1 MFSKRRLT
9 QEELAALKKRN
20 NPFNE
25 PAGDFTGRCRHCG
38 SKNLWDDNLAYGC
51 NCCGAILGTN

>member
-9 QEELAALKKRN
+9 QEVLAKLKKRN

-25 PAGDFTGRCRHCG
+25 PTGDFTGRCRHCG